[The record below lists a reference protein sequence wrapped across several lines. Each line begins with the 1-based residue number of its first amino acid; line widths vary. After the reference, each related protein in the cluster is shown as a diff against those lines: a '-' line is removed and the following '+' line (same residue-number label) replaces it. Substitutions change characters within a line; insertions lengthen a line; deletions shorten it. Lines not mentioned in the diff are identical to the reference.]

1 MEIQLGYGD
10 TDLAAGWTAG
20 MCDEV
25 SKDFSQY
32 SPQQRRKK
40 LASIESLRQKLQHCL
55 WQLSW
60 HCSLL

>member
-10 TDLAAGWTAG
+10 TDLAADWTAG

-32 SPQQRRKK
+32 SP
-40 LASIESLRQKLQHCL
+40 RQET
-55 WQLSW
+55 
-60 HCSLL
+60 